1 MRKPYTLKHINKSGQ
16 QGFSLFIVLMVM
28 IVVAFF
34 VVSVTQSYNTE
45 QRIST
50 NDADRK
56 FAAALA
62 EAALRE
68 GESKIAAFDGIVKF
82 TDNCTDAKCRAAGS
96 SPGTFGD
103 IIVEP
108 GTSTVEAWER
118 RNGAG
123 KAKLL
128 IDTNGGTL
136 ANMGASESPRYI
148 IEYISTQDDGMVIY
162 RVTAK
167 AWGKNKNTVVVLQSY
182 VTAG

>member
-1 MRKPYTLKHINKSGQ
+1 MRKPYAVNYSKKSAQ

-62 EAALRE
+62 EAALRA
-68 GESKIAAFDGIVKF
+68 GEKQIAEFDGEITF
-82 TDNCTDAKCRAAGS
+82 TDDCKDAKCRAAGS
-96 SPGTFGD
+96 VEGSFGG
-103 IIVEP
+103 IVVT
-108 GTSTVEAWER
+108 GNSSVEAWR
-118 RNGAG
+118 RSDGG
-123 KAKLL
+123 SKSKLY
-128 IDTNGGTL
+128 IDTNGAKL
-136 ANMGASESPRYI
+136 PNSGASQQPRYI
-148 IEYISTQDDGMVIY
+148 IEYISTQNDGSVIY

-167 AWGKNKNTVVVLQSY
+167 AWGKNANTVVVLQSY
-182 VTAG
+182 VSAG